1 MLADTMTTRSR
12 LPTFYIPHGGGPCF
26 FMDWE
31 GPGPNPWTRLADW
44 LRQLTGTLPHAPRA
58 VLVISG
64 HWEADPVAVNVQTQP
79 PLLFDYY
86 GFPDYTYQLKY
97 PAPGNPQLAHEIRSL
112 LTAAGI
118 SCADEAQRGLD
129 HGVFVPFL
137 LVYPNADMPMV
148 QLSLKQGLSAAEHL
162 KLGAALAPLRNQG
175 VLIVGSGMSFH
186 NLRVRSMDNT
196 LIPGSQL
203 FDDWL
208 GQTVCQN
215 DIQARNAGL
224 ANWSLAPAARY
235 AHPRE
240 EHLLPLM
247 VAAGAAG
254 EDVGVRA
261 FNDVMLG
268 WRISGFRFG

>member
-1 MLADTMTTRSR
+1 MTTESR
-12 LPTFYIPHGGGPCF
+12 LPTLYIPHGGGPCF
-26 FMDWE
+26 FMDW
-31 GPGPNPWTRLADW
+31 PYPSPNPWTNLAAWLHRLPA
-44 LRQLTGTLPHAPRA
+44 TLPFRPRA

-64 HWEADPVAVNVQTQP
+64 HWESDPVTVNVQTQP

-86 GFPDYTYQLKY
+86 GFPDHTYRLKY
-97 PAPGNPQLAHEIRSL
+97 PAPGDPQLASEIRSL
-112 LTAAGI
+112 LAASGI
-118 SCADEAQRGLD
+118 ACGEDRQRGLD

-137 LVYPNADMPMV
+137 LIYPNADMPIV
-148 QLSLKQGLSAAEHL
+148 QLSLKQGLSAHEHL
-162 KLGAALAPLRNQG
+162 RLGAALAPLRDLG

-186 NLRVRSMDNT
+186 NLGVRSIENT

-208 GQTVCQN
+208 GETVCLS
-215 DIQARNAGL
+215 DSDARNAGL
-224 ANWSLAPAARY
+224 ANWAQAPAARY

-247 VAAGAAG
+247 VAAGAAA
-254 EDVGVRA
+254 EDVGART

>member
-1 MLADTMTTRSR
+1 MDARRQRPDGTVDTRT
-12 LPTFYIPHGGGPCF
+12 GPAVDSLF
-26 FMDWE
+26 TDWP
-31 GPGPNPWTRLADW
+31 GPAPNPWNSLAEW
-44 LRQLTGTLPHAPRA
+44 LRALPATLPHAPRA

-64 HWEADPVAVNVQTQP
+64 HWEAAPVAINVQAHP
-79 PLLFDYY
+79 PLLFDYS
-86 GFPDYTYQLKY
+86 GFPAHTYRLKY
-97 PAPGNPQLAHEIRSL
+97 PAPGDPQLAREVRRVL
-112 LTAAGI
+112 ADAGFA
-118 SCADEAQRGLD
+118 STEDHQRGLD

-137 LVYPNADMPMV
+137 LVYPQADMPLV

-162 KLGAALAPLRNQG
+162 ALGAALAPLRDQG
-175 VLIVGSGMSFH
+175 VLIIGSGMSFH

-196 LIPGSQL
+196 LIPASQQ

-208 GQTVCQN
+208 GRTVCN
-215 DIQARNAGL
+215 SDVRARNAGL
-224 ANWSLAPAARY
+224 TEWVQAPAARY

-254 EDVGVRA
+254 ADLGQRT